1 MADHVARILDAWRA
15 ERPDLDPSPVGIF
28 GRITRIERYK
38 DRALRQVYRRHGI
51 DSGEYDVLAALRRS
65 GPPYQL
71 TPTELY
77 RDMIVTSATM
87 TERLDRLEQRR
98 LIRRQ
103 PAPRDRRSILITLT
117 PQGHTLID
125 RARGDLL
132 AAEATLL
139 EGLTPRDR
147 STLATLLAALA
158 EALEQQTIT

>member
-1 MADHVARILDAWRA
+1 MGDHVARILDAWRA
-15 ERPDLDPSPVGIF
+15 ERPDRDPSPVAIF
-28 GRITRIERYK
+28 GRITRIERFK
-38 DRALRQVYRRHGI
+38 DRALRPVYRRHGI

-65 GPPYQL
+65 GAPYQL

-77 RDMIVTSATM
+77 RDTIVTSATM

-103 PAPRDRRSILITLT
+103 PAPGDRRSILVTLT
-117 PQGHTLID
+117 PQGQTLID
-125 RARGDLL
+125 RASGDLL

-139 EGLTPRDR
+139 EGLTPGER

-158 EALEQQTIT
+158 HALEQQTAT